1 MTDGTLIALSGGVGG
16 AKLVLGLAH
25 VLPPERLLVVTN
37 TGDDFDHF
45 GLRICPDTD
54 TVIYTL
60 SNLAD
65 PERGWGRV
73 DESWNFMKAVTELG
87 GEDWFN
93 LGDRD
98 LALHVLRTK
107 QLKTGASLS
116 EVTAG
121 IAENLG
127 IAVPIVPMCD
137 EPVATM
143 VDTPQGRLAFQHY
156 FVRERCVPQVKGFE
170 FEGIDAARPAPALV
184 EALAAEPDAIVLA
197 PSNPFVSVAP
207 ILTVPGMRTLLRNC
221 GAPIVAVSPIV
232 GGRALK
238 GPAAKMMDELGT
250 PVSALEIARHYI
262 EFIDGLVIDET
273 DADLAP
279 AIEELGIRTHIA
291 PTIMRSLDD
300 RIDLARQTV
309 DFATRLR
316 ESVRR

>member
-1 MTDGTLIALSGGVGG
+1 MTGGTVIALSGGVGG
-16 AKLVLGLAH
+16 AKLVLGLSH
-25 VLPPERLLVVTN
+25 VLPSDRLLVVTN

-73 DESWNFMKAVTELG
+73 DESWNFMEAMAQLG
-87 GEDWFN
+87 GEGWFN

-98 LALHVLRTK
+98 LALHVLRTDR
-107 QLKTGASLS
+107 LRAGASLS
-116 EVTAG
+116 AVTSDIAG
-121 IAENLG
+121 SLG
-127 IAVPIVPMCD
+127 IAVPVLPMCD

-143 VDTPQGRLAFQHY
+143 VNTPQGRLAFQHY
-156 FVRERCVPQVKGFE
+156 FVRERCAPQVTGFE
-170 FEGIDAARPAPALV
+170 FDGVDAARPAPALV
-184 EALAAEPDAIVLA
+184 EALAAGPEAIILA

-207 ILTVPGMRTLLRNC
+207 ILAVPGMRTLLRGC

-238 GPAAKMMDELGT
+238 GPAAKMMDELGM
-250 PVSALEIARHYI
+250 PASALEIARHYQN
-262 EFIDGLVIDET
+262 FIDGLVIDET
-273 DADLAP
+273 DSDLAP
-279 AIEELGIRTHIA
+279 AIQELGIGAHIA
-291 PTIMRSLDD
+291 QAIMRDLDD

-309 DFATRLR
+309 DFAARLR
-316 ESVRR
+316 GSIRR